1 MKHGIKSTAP
11 ALVAGFMV
19 LLSIQDLLTQ
29 NDVDIGP
36 LPAIANAAIPS

>member
-1 MKHGIKSTAP
+1 
-11 ALVAGFMV
+11 V